1 MARLGFVSFAAKA
14 NPFPPLTPCTA
25 VNRTLG
31 ENHGEINEDVSSESG
46 WKPARNTLHTHV
58 LLQVFINVSLA
69 TNNAVDP
76 SRRATLNGLSMT
88 LGSVFK
94 AAGPTLFSAIFAWS
108 VGGHHRPFPLDHHL
122 AFYLLAL
129 G

>member
-1 MARLGFVSFAAKA
+1 MRNWSNQACS
-14 NPFPPLTPCTA
+14 
-25 VNRTLG
+25 
-31 ENHGEINEDVSSESG
+31 
-46 WKPARNTLHTHV
+46 RNTVGARHGRPPSWCVRRGLGV
-58 LLQVFINVSLA
+58 LTNVQLSFVEPDKPPTAPTNTFSQQQVFINVSLA

-88 LGSVFK
+88 LGSLAK
-94 AAGPTLFSAIFAWS
+94 AAGPTFFSSVFAWS
-108 VGGHHRPFPLDHHL
+108 IDGESRRFPFDRHL